1 MEMFAAI
8 VTGGSSGIGEEI
20 CRHLLQ
26 ANATVV
32 NLDLQL
38 PHHAPEGD
46 YHFEQVDLC
55 NSEATRKT
63 AAEIVRKF
71 PVNCLVNNA
80 GGHRNSTFLEGVT
93 DENFD
98 HSINLHLRAALILA
112 QAVVPG
118 MKARKFG
125 RIVNMSSRTIL
136 GKKSRTVYGGAKAAL
151 VGFTRTWALELAP
164 FGITVNAISPGP
176 IITELFEKNNSPEVI
191 NGILGAIPVGR
202 GGRPDDVA
210 RAAMFLLSPEN
221 GFVTGQVLH
230 VCGGMSLGAA
240 PW

>member
-1 MEMFAAI
+1 MEKLTAI

-32 NLDLQL
+32 NLDIQL
-38 PHHAPEGD
+38 PQNAPGGD
-46 YHFEQVDLC
+46 YHFQQVDLC
-55 NSEATRKT
+55 NPEATRKT
-63 AAEIVRKF
+63 AADIVRKF
-71 PVNCLVNNA
+71 PFNCLVNNA
-80 GGHRNSTFLEGVT
+80 GGHRNPTLLEGVA
-93 DENFD
+93 DQDFD

-118 MKARKFG
+118 MKAGRFG
-125 RIVNMSSRTIL
+125 RILSMSSRAIL
-136 GKKSRTVYGGAKAAL
+136 GKKSRTVYAGAKAAL
-151 VGFTRTWALELAP
+151 VGFTRTWALELGP
-164 FGITVNAISPGP
+164 FGITVNAIAPGP
-176 IITELFEKNNSPEVI
+176 IITDLFNKNNPPEVI
-191 NGILGAIPVGR
+191 EGVLSAAVVGR

-210 RAAMFLLSPEN
+210 RAAMFFLSPEN

-230 VCGGMSLGAA
+230 VCGGSSLGAA